1 MGRGQ
6 ISAVGQIDAYHLRE
20 SGFLRYHI
28 FANKPAVAGL
38 FGDPSEGVARD
49 RDSLAERD
57 EFEPSRDLVISQ

>member
-38 FGDPSEGVARD
+38 FGDPSEVSPEIGTRWRREVN
-49 RDSLAERD
+49 SNC
-57 EFEPSRDLVISQ
+57 

>member
-28 FANKPAVAGL
+28 FPNKPAVAGFSVIRARVSPEIGTRL
-38 FGDPSEGVARD
+38 RSEMNSNLRAT
-49 RDSLAERD
+49 
-57 EFEPSRDLVISQ
+57 